1 MRYTVI
7 KIKSHNKGRWE
18 EVSLCKFDGPAESI
32 EIEIFNFDIDK
43 KYFISYNMKY
53 NVVTVSE

>member
-1 MRYTVI
+1 MI